1 MIASIF
7 FFLSFILFQIS
18 FLRMRKTEHK
28 QNLIKWIIIS
38 FFIFWAINAIV
49 VFSLSLIYLS
59 SPLWS
64 RAMIFTIISV
74 LLFVVEAKQ
83 QKTQK
88 YHKPTPINIFC
99 TLIIIIISC
108 LVGFQKTHL
117 SNLSFETT
125 DPAVH
130 FSYAQRFSESDKL
143 LEFSGENKY
152 FDQKRTDKIMF
163 FSYTYLG
170 SLFQFIQP
178 IANQFWIKVI
188 IFNVTE
194 IIVLACSGIMLYF
207 IIEEQLKK
215 GVIKRIFL
223 LILSLLFLL
232 GYPLNNLLF
241 GFHYLGYFIISALLI
256 IDLMFEFRKKYYER
270 VFIALLALEGFLVF
284 MTYYMFVP
292 VIFSSIGLY
301 LLYATFIKKDYTFK
315 VIIRTI
321 IFGLIVPFIIGCFYY
336 FLYNKIFLPGE
347 SYYNTANAFEL
358 EGYIYR
364 NLIGNFVLLIPAFI
378 YSIFISIK
386 KKELQLITIMIII
399 ETIFMLIIFIPFY
412 KGNFASYY
420 YYKNYYLLWPLMF
433 INLGSLFAL
442 SDKQS
447 TIFVKTS
454 IIMMMLVFLV
464 NKTGIEKKLTEKNIL
479 LNPTSFSSSIN
490 DIYFFNDFIMNNR
503 EDIMSKQE
511 IIDLSE
517 IREKVPLDQTLYYE
531 KDILK
536 KLWYYDIVR
545 HPHDPD
551 KNYIASI
558 YEEPEEWQS
567 ALKKDS
573 IKYIIFPKDNTIPD
587 IKLPIEYENDSYLI
601 YKTGQ

>member
-1 MIASIF
+1 
-7 FFLSFILFQIS
+7 
-18 FLRMRKTEHK
+18 MRKTENK

-49 VFSLSLIYLS
+49 VFSSSLIYLS

-64 RAMIFTIISV
+64 RAMIFAIISV
-74 LLFVVEAKQ
+74 LLFVIEAKQ
-83 QKTQK
+83 HKTQK
-88 YHKPTPINIFC
+88 YYKPTPINIIC
-99 TLIIIIISC
+99 TLIILIISC
-108 LVGFQKTHL
+108 LVGFQRTHL

-194 IIVLACSGIMLYF
+194 MIVLACSGILLYF
-207 IIEEQLKK
+207 IVEEQLKK
-215 GVIKRIFL
+215 GVIKRLFL

-256 IDLMFEFRKKYYER
+256 IDLMFEFRKKYHER
-270 VFIALLALEGFLVF
+270 VFIVLLALEGFLVF

-292 VIFSSIGLY
+292 VIFASTGLY
-301 LLYATFIKKDYTFK
+301 LLYVTFIKKDYAFK
-315 VIIRTI
+315 VIIKTI
-321 IFGLIVPFIIGCFYY
+321 IFSLIIPFVIGCFYY
-336 FLYNKIFLPGE
+336 FIYNKIFLPGE

-364 NLIGNFVLLIPAFI
+364 NLIGNFVLLLPAFI

-386 KKELQLITIMIII
+386 KKELQLITLMIII
-399 ETIFMLIIFIPFY
+399 ELLFMLVIYIPFY
-412 KGNFASYY
+412 KGDFASYY
-420 YYKNYYLLWPLMF
+420 FYKNYYLLWPLMF
-433 INLGSLFAL
+433 INLGGLLSL
-442 SDKQS
+442 SDNQS
-447 TIFVKTS
+447 YDFVKTNL
-454 IIMMMLVFLV
+454 IMMLLVFGLY
-464 NKTGIEKKLTEKNIL
+464 KSGIENRLTDKNIL
-479 LNPTSFSSSIN
+479 LNPTSFSTSIN

-503 EDIMSKQE
+503 EDILSRDE

-517 IREKVPLDQTLYYE
+517 VKTKIPLEHTLYYE
-531 KDILK
+531 KDILRR
-536 KLWYYDIVR
+536 LWYYNIMQN
-545 HPHDPD
+545 PHDPA

-558 YEEPEEWQS
+558 YDEPEDLQTVLQRNS
-567 ALKKDS
+567 
-573 IKYIIFPKDNTIPD
+573 
-587 IKLPIEYENDSYLI
+587 IEYVIIPKNNNQPTLDQPVEFENNSFAV
-601 YKTGQ
+601 YKINH